1 MVSPTGFEPVLPAP
15 EAGALSG
22 LSYGDTAE
30 LDYRHNRYTSQ
41 WFATHHTES
50 VTGVTPLIDR
60 RP

>member
-1 MVSPTGFEPVLPAP
+1 MSPTGFEPVLPAP

-30 LDYRHNRYTSQ
+30 LDYRHVRELGSQ
-41 WFATHHTES
+41 RFATYLTDS
-50 VTGVTPLIDR
+50 VTGVTPLIEG